1 MATKTRR
8 RSAIPR
14 PAEIEEQALTIFH
27 TRCSAPAKS
36 RKGAQCKKSPLP
48 HTDRCR
54 THPRPPLTALTAAS
68 VRMSI
73 DGVGWKN
80 WRFGDTGWQLEAW
93 RMYDIIGELRKYA
106 NMVGALVSK
115 CRLYVAE
122 IDDSGEAT
130 KEVEDPEIAQLA
142 EGPLGKGP
150 AKDEAL
156 RLLGIDLAVVGEAYV
171 VAEADADPNGDD
183 LWYVISGSEITQQG
197 QALVITRPAMSGLG
211 GELQFREGE
220 DLLIRVWTPHPRRTM
235 WADSSVRAAI
245 PVLRKIEATMKR
257 SFAELDSRLTGAGL
271 LALPQGIDFPRGDG
285 VAQGIDGLAQIL
297 MNTMATSIEDRA
309 SSEAMVPILATM
321 PPDSIDKIKHLT
333 FWSELSDKL
342 QEMED
347 SAIRRLAV
355 GLDIPPEAL
364 TGIGSTN
371 HWNAWAVEE
380 STIKTFIEP
389 ILQRIA
395 EALDHGYL
403 DPALEFMG
411 LDPTKFTFVFDTT
424 PLKVR
429 PDRAADANTLHGAL
443 ILSDDATRKANN
455 FNDDDAPT
463 PQEQV
468 RRQLLTAIPAK
479 PELLADPNVQKIL
492 GIAGLFSD
500 SIATVGQPAPQP
512 QAAPGVEPAPTDG
525 GQQQEAEPAQPSASQ
540 QRQAPDTNPARG
552 QAAAPAPAAPAPA
565 APSAMAALA
574 PVCTY
579 AVVHALG
586 LAGSRLVPHNRRD
599 TLAPGAMKHLLN
611 HHHGPITVEKA
622 QHELRGAWESLAWAL
637 DHADSGRVFDPVLV
651 QRFLQAHC
659 LKVLVGG
666 KAYDPAQL
674 LVELEAAQSRLRAAP
689 ELVAA

>member
-8 RSAIPR
+8 RPATAT

-27 TRCSAPAKS
+27 TRCTAPTKT
-36 RKGAQCKKSPLP
+36 RRGAQCKKSPLP

-54 THPRPPLTALTAAS
+54 THPRPANSALTAAS

-122 IDDSGEAT
+122 IDDSGEAS
-130 KEVEDPEIAQLA
+130 KETEDPEIAQLA

-171 VAEADADPNGDD
+171 VAEADAGPDGDD

-271 LALPQGIDFPRGDG
+271 LLLAQGIDFPRGDG
-285 VAQGIDGLAQIL
+285 VPQGIDGLAQIL
-297 MNTMATSIEDRA
+297 MNTMSTSIEDRA
-309 SSEAMVPILATM
+309 SSEAMVPIVATLPGDM
-321 PPDSIDKIKHLT
+321 IDKVKHIT
-333 FWSELSDKL
+333 FWSELSDKI
-342 QEMED
+342 QEMEE

-389 ILQRIA
+389 LLQRIA

-411 LDPTKFTFVFDTT
+411 LDPTKYTYVFDTT

-429 PDRAADANTLHGAL
+429 PDRAADANTLHNAL

-455 FNDDDAPT
+455 FNDEDAPS
-463 PQEQV
+463 PEEQV
-468 RRQLLTAIPAK
+468 RRQLLVAIPTK

-492 GIAGLFSD
+492 GISGMFTD
-500 SIATVGQPAPQP
+500 SVATVGQPPAPEP
-512 QAAPGVEPAPTDG
+512 TEPGAPGTPGEGSAQTPEADG
-525 GQQQEAEPAQPSASQ
+525 QPSASQ
-540 QRQAPDTNPARG
+540 QRQAPDSNPSRG
-552 QAAAPAPAAPAPA
+552 QAEAPAPSAAM
-565 APSAMAALA
+565 SALA

-599 TLAPGAMKHLLN
+599 ALAPGAMKHLLN
-611 HHHGPITVEKA
+611 HHHGPISVEKA
-622 QHELRGAWESLAWAL
+622 QHELRGAWDSLAWAL
-637 DHADSGRVFDPVLV
+637 DHADSGGMFDPVLV

-659 LKVLVGG
+659 LKVLVSGR
-666 KAYDPAQL
+666 AYDPAQL
-674 LVELEAAQSRLRAAP
+674 LAELDASQARLRAAP